1 MTWDYYDIEKD
12 FEQKKTQ
19 ENLQNKIK
27 ALMSDLKE
35 VERNAK
41 NTQETLNEFI
51 SAINNTLESEGYE
64 DYTKMLEHWNS
75 LKTIFSAL
83 KRNVDDMNSS

>member
-19 ENLQNKIK
+19 ESLQNEIR
-27 ALMSDLKE
+27 AFMVDLKE

-41 NTQETLNEFI
+41 NTQETLNEFM
-51 SAINNTLESEGYE
+51 SAISDTLESENYK
-64 DYTKMLEHWNS
+64 DYKKMLEEWKN
-75 LKTIFSAL
+75 LTTIFSAL
-83 KRNVDDMNSS
+83 KRDVDKVS

>member
-19 ENLQNKIK
+19 EPLQNEIK

-41 NTQETLNEFI
+41 NTQEYLNNFI
-51 SAINNTLESEGYE
+51 SAISDTLESENYK
-64 DYTKMLEHWNS
+64 DYKKMLEEWKI
-75 LKTIFSAL
+75 LTTIFSAL
-83 KRNVDDMNSS
+83 KRDVDKMS